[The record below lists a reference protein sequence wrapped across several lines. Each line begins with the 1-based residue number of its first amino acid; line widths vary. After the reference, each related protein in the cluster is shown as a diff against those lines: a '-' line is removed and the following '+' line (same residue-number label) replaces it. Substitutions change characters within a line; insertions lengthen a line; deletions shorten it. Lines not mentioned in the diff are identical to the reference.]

1 MAKYIQKQTG
11 NFAKHQLNDKKSEEI
26 EITNA
31 EESERL
37 LMALKDN
44 PSISERM
51 AGMDVAEQE
60 AYLYEMA
67 KEAREFF
74 EDPEMSEQ
82 DINEIENEH
91 LEVMQEYMEALIDA
105 FDPQLELKLQLE
117 HELHAKK
124 VTLYKESI
132 DPVRKEQLSK
142 LDANNPAQ
150 RAELFE
156 YAKHMNLLRFDVVE
170 LEHQHRDVCKEIE
183 ESQIEAEA
191 KQNPEDDEINNELK
205 QQLYN

>member
-1 MAKYIQKQTG
+1 MA
-11 NFAKHQLNDKKSEEI
+11 
-26 EITNA
+26 
-31 EESERL
+31 
-37 LMALKDN
+37 MKDN
-44 PSISERM
+44 PALADKL
-51 AGMDVAEQE
+51 AGLDVAEQE
-60 AYLYEMA
+60 AYLYDMA

-82 DINEIENEH
+82 DIHEIENEH

-132 DPVRKEQLSK
+132 DQVRKEQLSK
-142 LDANNPAQ
+142 LDLENPAQ

-156 YAKHMNLLRFDVVE
+156 YAKQINLLRFDVVE
-170 LEHQHRDVCKEIE
+170 LEH
-183 ESQIEAEA
+183 
-191 KQNPEDDEINNELK
+191 
-205 QQLYN
+205 

>member
-1 MAKYIQKQTG
+1 MG
-11 NFAKHQLNDKKSEEI
+11 DKKNEEAG
-26 EITNA
+26 ITNA
-31 EESERL
+31 EESTRL
-37 LMALKDN
+37 LMAMKDN
-44 PSISERM
+44 PALADKL

-60 AYLYEMA
+60 AYLYDMA

-82 DINEIENEH
+82 DIHEIENEH

-132 DPVRKEQLSK
+132 DLVRKEQLSK
-142 LDANNPAQ
+142 LDLDNPAQ

-156 YAKHMNLLRFDVVE
+156 YAKQINLLRFDVVE
-170 LEHQHRDVCKEIE
+170 LEHQHQEVCKEIE
-183 ESQIEAEA
+183 ESQIEADA